1 MMRRMLIAQLEG
13 LLAVARERNVTRA
26 AAALGLSQ
34 PALSARLKALER
46 ELGTALVARSAHGVR
61 LTDAGRALLPHAAR
75 AVEAVEDGRV
85 RVDQVLRGGEGT
97 LTLGAAPAVGTYVL
111 PSMLR
116 RFHAEHPRVSLTVR
130 TGHSEEILDLVLRTD
145 VDLGLI
151 RALAHPEIE
160 SRPLFDDELVLVVHP
175 DHPFVAAGTVRL
187 DAVAR
192 EPVILFDRASSYHE
206 ETYALFRQAGVV
218 LRDVMDLDNIDAA
231 KKMVEQRLGVSL
243 LPRTAVAAELSSGA
257 LRTIALTKA
266 RPIRHRMVVIRRRD
280 AGRPT
285 GSVAAF
291 LSLLA

>member
-1 MMRRMLIAQLEG
+1 MLIAQLEG

-26 AAALGLSQ
+26 AATLGLSQ

-46 ELGTALVARSAHGVR
+46 ELGTALVARSSHGVR
-61 LTDAGRALLPHAAR
+61 LTDAGRALLPYAER
-75 AVEAVEDGRV
+75 VVKTVQDGRV
-85 RVDQVLRGGEGT
+85 RVDQVLRGGEGK

-130 TGHSEEILDLVLRTD
+130 TGHSEEILELVLRSD
-145 VDLGLI
+145 VDLGLT

-175 DHPFVAAGTVRL
+175 EHPFVAIGTVRL

-192 EPVILFDRASSYHE
+192 EPVILFDRASSYHK
-206 ETYALFRQAGVV
+206 ETYGLFRQAGVV

-231 KKMVEQRLGVSL
+231 KKMVEQRLGVAL
-243 LPRTAVAAELSSGA
+243 LPRTAVAVELASGA
-257 LRTIALTKA
+257 LRTIKLAKA

-280 AGRPT
+280 AGRPI
-285 GSVAAF
+285 GPVASF